1 MVEPKSQAGAKPP
14 KTHHSRGILLGGQA
28 LHPEKARLAFMDA
41 LRDQGFVVAEPGAA
55 GSTAISLHIGGRGGF
70 FAHFSDPDRHAHAL
84 GMAVSQGLHAPLS
97 ILELRGSAP
106 HEPTFVGQF
115 SLTSFSVAADGTVSM
130 GAPPAVPPSLLHPS
144 NAAPFSSPP
153 DEAAYQERL
162 ADAEG
167 VVSQEILSSLLP
179 ERDLEVLGVVPPTLT
194 TPLKLRELA
203 DAKVA
208 ASNWAVEDGPGEM
221 KTLRLKAADG
231 SRRIAVLT
239 PEEATV
245 VMGLHAPRALPQG

>member
-14 KTHHSRGILLGGQA
+14 KTHHSRGILLGGQS

-97 ILELRGSAP
+97 ILELELRGSAP
-106 HEPTFVGQF
+106 HEPTFGGQF

-208 ASNWAVEDGPGEM
+208 ASNWAVGGRPRRNED
-221 KTLRLKAADG
+221 AAAERRRTAHAASPS
-231 SRRIAVLT
+231 SR
-239 PEEATV
+239 
-245 VMGLHAPRALPQG
+245 PRRRRS